1 MALVSQ
7 TSSKSFDSFLESVY
21 IISHSIKTVKTYRTS
36 LNHLQKF
43 IDANYE
49 QSEPEILL
57 EIKSETI
64 DLYQFL
70 RDFVI
75 YLDKAGIQPKGLRG
89 YLSGVK
95 GYLRHQGIRINSD
108 DFKQFVKIPKLV
120 RTREIPLTK
129 EMLLRVLHNSNSKL
143 QTAILV
149 ALSSGLRIGEL
160 VQLKL
165 SDIDFES
172 NPTKI
177 SVRGNATKTR
187 QSRETYITPEA
198 TNALKDYLSRYFGWT
213 ENNSRLIDPY
223 IFGPTTGK
231 GRKSKLP
238 GFNVESAK
246 LSLQKSLRT
255 HVGSIPDLD
264 VDNENGYKAIHFHAF
279 RKFFRTI
286 VGNAVGRDYA
296 EALMGHGF
304 YMDTYYQLPEDKKK
318 LMYLDAEPYLTIS
331 DTVSME
337 NNLKSLSG
345 KYTSLE
351 TKVDDL
357 LRYLQTKSIKVPDY
371 LR

>member
-160 VQLKL
+160 V
-165 SDIDFES
+165 
-172 NPTKI
+172 
-177 SVRGNATKTR
+177 
-187 QSRETYITPEA
+187 
-198 TNALKDYLSRYFGWT
+198 
-213 ENNSRLIDPY
+213 
-223 IFGPTTGK
+223 
-231 GRKSKLP
+231 
-238 GFNVESAK
+238 
-246 LSLQKSLRT
+246 
-255 HVGSIPDLD
+255 
-264 VDNENGYKAIHFHAF
+264 
-279 RKFFRTI
+279 
-286 VGNAVGRDYA
+286 
-296 EALMGHGF
+296 
-304 YMDTYYQLPEDKKK
+304 
-318 LMYLDAEPYLTIS
+318 
-331 DTVSME
+331 
-337 NNLKSLSG
+337 
-345 KYTSLE
+345 
-351 TKVDDL
+351 
-357 LRYLQTKSIKVPDY
+357 
-371 LR
+371 